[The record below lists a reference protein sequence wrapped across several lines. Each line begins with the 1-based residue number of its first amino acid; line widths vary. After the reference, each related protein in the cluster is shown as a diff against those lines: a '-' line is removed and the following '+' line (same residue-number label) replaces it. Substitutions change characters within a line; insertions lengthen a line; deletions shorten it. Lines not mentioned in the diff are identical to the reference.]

1 MGYTDVPGVLRV
13 APFIE
18 YGCHGVQFGLS
29 GVTQGGERQERDFC
43 NRPPVPLGLRVVPF
57 DSRAQSRVDGGLAG
71 DAGHQF
77 SRYSI
82 GPEHVVK
89 DRIGAREREL
99 QSWRPND
106 EERSNYRKR
115 NVIRSLSESGDAE
128 QSICLG
134 LLDLLFLVLLRSG
147 FGFCLALGTR
157 IEECI
162 KVRLW
167 LQRAASNQRKDL
179 IR

>member
-106 EERSNYRKR
+106 EERSNYRIR
-115 NVIRSLSESGDAE
+115 NVDRVSVVSSSHRGFSCCSHQPLSVKRFKHSFVAFRFGSSSSTRRELLE
-128 QSICLG
+128 VCLR
-134 LLDLLFLVLLRSG
+134 VTAVS
-147 FGFCLALGTR
+147 
-157 IEECI
+157 
-162 KVRLW
+162 
-167 LQRAASNQRKDL
+167 S
-179 IR
+179 